1 METKVLAKV
10 NNVSIILTRE
20 NNRKL
25 IPIKPICD
33 ALGIDIDSQ
42 RQKLKEDDFLNSV
55 TVLSTA
61 TGSDGKQYE
70 MVCLPYEFIFGW
82 LFTINP
88 KNVKE
93 EAREAVAKYRIE
105 CYKALFY
112 WFSSQSDFLED
123 KQKIIDEKIIA
134 YDKLREDFKT
144 AEKNLK
150 QAKMDLYKAKD
161 FTYEEWVES
170 KRQME
175 IPFPA
180 EPADKEGGV
189 A

>member
-1 METKVLAKV
+1 METRVLAKV

-33 ALGIDIDSQ
+33 ALGIDYSTQ
-42 RQKLKEDDFLNSV
+42 VQKLKEDEELAPTMGLSP
-55 TVLSTA
+55 TVA
-61 TGSDGKQYE
+61 SDGKERE

-93 EAREAVAKYRIE
+93 EARETVKKYRIE

-123 KQKIIDEKIIA
+123 KQKIIDEKIMA
-134 YDKLREDFKT
+134 YDRLREDFRT

-150 QAKMDLYKAKD
+150 QAKIDLYKAKD
-161 FTYEEWVES
+161 FTYEEWVSS
-170 KRQME
+170 KQQQE
-175 IPFPA
+175 IPFPV
-180 EPADKEGGV
+180 ETVEKEGGRS
-189 A
+189 

>member
-1 METKVLAKV
+1 METKALARV
-10 NNVSIILTRE
+10 NNVSIVLTRDE

-25 IPIKPICD
+25 IPIKPICE
-33 ALGIDIDSQ
+33 ALGIDDDAQ
-42 RQKLKEDDFLNSV
+42 RRKLQEDDFLNSV

-61 TGSDGKQYE
+61 TGSDKKQYE

-93 EAREAVAKYRIE
+93 EAREAVSRYRIE

-112 WFSSQSDFLED
+112 YFSSQSDFLEE
-123 KQKIIDEKIIA
+123 KQKVIDEKIIA
-134 YDKLREDFKT
+134 YDRLREDFRL

-150 QAKMDLYKAKD
+150 QAKIDLYKAKD
-161 FTYEEWVES
+161 FTYEEWAAS
-170 KRQME
+170 KRQKE
-175 IPFPA
+175 IPFP
-180 EPADKEGGV
+180 EE
-189 A
+189 

>member
-1 METKVLAKV
+1 MVTKTLARV
-10 NNVSIILTRE
+10 NNVSIMLTSDE

-25 IPIKPICD
+25 IPIRPICE
-33 ALGIDIDSQ
+33 ALGIDEDVQ
-42 RQKLKEDDFLNSV
+42 NRKLKEDDFLNSV
-55 TVLSTA
+55 ATLSVA
-61 TGSDGKQYE
+61 TGSDGKKYE

-93 EAREAVAKYRIE
+93 EAREAVTKYRIE

-112 WFSSQSDFLED
+112 YFSSQSDFLEE

-134 YDKLREDFKT
+134 YDRLRDDFKQ

-150 QAKMDLYKAKD
+150 QAKIDLYKAKD
-161 FTYEEWVES
+161 FTYEEWIES
-170 KRQME
+170 KRHKE
-175 IPFPA
+175 IEFPSEA
-180 EPADKEGGV
+180 
-189 A
+189 

>member
-1 METKVLAKV
+1 MDTKTLARV
-10 NNVSIILTRE
+10 NNVSIVLTSDE

-25 IPIKPICD
+25 IPIKPICE

-42 RQKLKEDDFLNSV
+42 RQKLNEDDFLSSV

-61 TGSDGKQYE
+61 TGADGKQYE

-93 EAREAVAKYRIE
+93 EAREAVAKYWIE

-112 WFSSQSDFLED
+112 YFSSQSEFLEE
-123 KQKIIDEKIIA
+123 KQKLIDEKIIA
-134 YDKLREDFKT
+134 YDKVSEDFKQ

-150 QAKMDLYKAKD
+150 QAKIDLYKAKD
-161 FTYEEWVES
+161 FTYEEWKEA
-170 KRQME
+170 KRQKE
-175 IPFPA
+175 IPFP
-180 EPADKEGGV
+180 EE
-189 A
+189 